1 MLLHQDADNVAELIK
16 DFKKEIQYLKGRCKA
31 LEETIKDLK
40 SARDSH
46 GRILESQ
53 RQELIHLKV
62 FQGTLNTDFQ
72 GEQFSL
78 MRL

>member
-1 MLLHQDADNVAELIK
+1 MLLHQNADNVAELVK
-16 DFKKEIQYLKGRCKA
+16 DFKNEIQYLKGRCKA
-31 LEETIKDLK
+31 LEETIEDLK
-40 SARDSH
+40 STRDSH

-53 RQELIHLKV
+53 RQELIRLEV